1 MNYHKLL
8 AIAIERQNIDL
19 EVSEIPFNV
28 FLKNTGDVLTL
39 CFLEYESDDCIV
51 VVETNSVGAEELRI
65 IPKFNIEY
73 IAIFYDF
80 EVIEKD
86 SNLEKM
92 FL

>member
-8 AIAIERQNIDL
+8 SIAIERQNIDL

-39 CFLEYESDDCIV
+39 CFLEYENDDCIV

-73 IAIFYDF
+73 ISIFYDF
-80 EVIEKD
+80 C
-86 SNLEKM
+86 SLEEDQEDKM
-92 FL
+92 FN